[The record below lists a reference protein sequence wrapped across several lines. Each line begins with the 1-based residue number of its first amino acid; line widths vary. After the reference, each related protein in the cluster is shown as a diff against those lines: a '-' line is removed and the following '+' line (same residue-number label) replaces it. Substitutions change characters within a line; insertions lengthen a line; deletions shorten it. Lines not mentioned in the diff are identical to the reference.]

1 MTPSLSTPMTP
12 SWSSRPGSDSTAR
25 LVAVAIVA
33 HSRSTADASRSSP
46 RRASFSIST
55 LILWTR
61 RPDPAAA
68 PDANYDLM
76 LEFMNVK
83 DGGEWASV
91 PAVGVYA
98 KDLPWMRFGSCRANR
113 SVRTRHSPI

>member
-1 MTPSLSTPMTP
+1 
-12 SWSSRPGSDSTAR
+12 
-25 LVAVAIVA
+25 
-33 HSRSTADASRSSP
+33 
-46 RRASFSIST
+46 
-55 LILWTR
+55 
-61 RPDPAAA
+61 
-68 PDANYDLM
+68 M